1 MAKDAQKDS
10 RLRVAAIVAV
20 LHEMS
25 EGESLSPSGQR
36 GAGRASSKDHRRGL
50 SGRRNL
56 FRARTRRSTTR

>member
-1 MAKDAQKDS
+1 MAKGVQRDS

-20 LHEMS
+20 MNEMS

-36 GAGRASSKDHRRGL
+36 GAGRAWSKDHRRVL
-50 SGRRNL
+50 IGRRNL